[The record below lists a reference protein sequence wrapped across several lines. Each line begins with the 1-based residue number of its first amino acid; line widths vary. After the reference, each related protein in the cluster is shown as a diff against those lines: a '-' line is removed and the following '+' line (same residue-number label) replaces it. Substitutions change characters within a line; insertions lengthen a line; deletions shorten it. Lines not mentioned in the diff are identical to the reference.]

1 MAQVD
6 RIVEFL
12 QRLSPVTRSCLLIE
26 LERLEASGVDLPGFS
41 EIQSRLRSE
50 FRKDGSTQTRSQSP
64 SRYFFGPVEML
75 LSDGAPEH
83 ANTGRIPRISLSPIW
98 EWICRDLLRT
108 MARDFIA
115 QMVELISA
123 DKQKEALQ
131 VAAVFQIKVVK
142 YLESTLRAS
151 DAADQARARLAT
163 YTASPFVYEDLVKI
177 MCAMRAAD
185 ALAKFDKSLPKKIVQ
200 FDDAAAGKI
209 TQLLDAFAKQHADAV
224 PFAITLV
231 ANRLRTPWQM
241 MRVATNNAASKKA
254 VDVAAMPYAVAI
266 SMVLDRLEDH
276 RSALRIALKHNRV
289 LVAKELLTDIYDTE
303 FALRVRIDRL
313 NQSEWGVRLRRL
325 MDSIAALVEAEIKRF
340 PDKVGHVLGS
350 RRLRSSQSLSGRL
363 TYLSW
368 KARDALTDGAAF
380 CKKLITAA

>member
-12 QRLSPVTRSCLLIE
+12 QRLSPVTRSCLLTE
-26 LERLEASGVDLPGFS
+26 LERLEVSGVDLPGFS
-41 EIQSRLRSE
+41 DIQSRLRAE
-50 FRKDGSTQTRSQSP
+50 FRKDGSTQTRGQSP

-75 LSDGAPEH
+75 LIDGAPEH
-83 ANTGRIPRISLSPIW
+83 ANAGHIPRISLSPIW
-98 EWICRDLLRT
+98 EWICRDLLPT

-115 QMVELISA
+115 QMAELISA

-151 DAADQARARLAT
+151 DGADQTRARLAT

-200 FDDAAAGKI
+200 FDDAAAKKI
-209 TQLLDAFAKQHADAV
+209 TQQLDAFAKQHADAV

-231 ANRLRTPWQM
+231 ANRLRTPWQI
-241 MRVATNNAASKKA
+241 MRLATNNAASKKA
-254 VDVAAMPYAVAI
+254 ADIAAMPYAVAI

-289 LVAKELLTDIYDTE
+289 LVAKELLADIYDTE
-303 FALRVRIDRL
+303 YALRVRIDRL

-340 PDKVGHVLGS
+340 PDEVGHVLGS

-368 KARDALTDGAAF
+368 KARDAITDGAVF
-380 CKKLITAA
+380 CKKLISAA